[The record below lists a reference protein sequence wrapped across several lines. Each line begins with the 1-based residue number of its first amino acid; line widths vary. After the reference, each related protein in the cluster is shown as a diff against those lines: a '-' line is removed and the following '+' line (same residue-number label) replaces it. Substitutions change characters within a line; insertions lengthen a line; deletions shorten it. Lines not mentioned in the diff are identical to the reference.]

1 MYSRQSTCHQVRLL
15 VSHTEHQ
22 TPTGAHASSKGN
34 GGFAACVL
42 AELSAPC
49 LAPSVWAQD
58 GTVEKTVGTP
68 ILPGLLLLPAL
79 TSIPC
84 LVTHCADLTSGVPA
98 VAQLC
103 WNLCKRTRE
112 SHMCSLRP
120 PAKSSPETVGL
131 LVMPWRSTWAASL
144 GFRLA
149 SLSV

>member
-58 GTVEKTVGTP
+58 GTVEKTVGIP
-68 ILPGLLLLPAL
+68 ILPGLLLLPGSNKYTML
-79 TSIPC
+79 GDLLRRPNLRGPC
-84 LVTHCADLTSGVPA
+84 SYPPVL
-98 VAQLC
+98 
-103 WNLCKRTRE
+103 E
-112 SHMCSLRP
+112 SMQ
-120 PAKSSPETVGL
+120 ED
-131 LVMPWRSTWAASL
+131 
-144 GFRLA
+144 
-149 SLSV
+149 